1 MSEDTGKSKT
11 VPKLRFPGFTDDW
24 EQRRLGEVTDIK
36 TGSRNHQDS
45 VKNGEFP
52 FFVRSE
58 KIERLNEY
66 DFDTSAILV
75 PGDGRIG
82 EIFHYYEG
90 KFALHQRVYKIDNFN
105 GVDPQYLLSLLRR
118 SFKRHALR
126 LNAQGTVPSLRLP
139 MFTNWDIVIP
149 KLEEQQRVGQ
159 FFKQLDHHITFQQRK
174 LDHLKER
181 KKALLQKMFPKEGTN
196 VPEIRFPG
204 FTDAWE
210 QRRLGE
216 VIEGLYNGQTPSRF
230 NKDNWNGSINWLS
243 SGELN
248 RSIVV
253 KTVEKISSQGKSVA
267 NLKVIPKGTVV
278 IAITGLE
285 AAGTR
290 GNCAK
295 LGIDTTLNQSCMA
308 IFPKREILDS
318 DYLFHWYK
326 KIGESYGIR
335 YTQGTKQQSYNA
347 EIIKILP
354 ITLPKIE
361 EQQVIARFL
370 DDVDHQITV
379 QQRKLDHLKLREK
392 ALLQQM
398 FV

>member
-1 MSEDTGKSKT
+1 M
-11 VPKLRFPGFTDDW
+11 
-24 EQRRLGEVTDIK
+24 
-36 TGSRNHQDS
+36 
-45 VKNGEFP
+45 
-52 FFVRSE
+52 
-58 KIERLNEY
+58 
-66 DFDTSAILV
+66 
-75 PGDGRIG
+75 
-82 EIFHYYEG
+82 
-90 KFALHQRVYKIDNFN
+90 
-105 GVDPQYLLSLLRR
+105 LL
-118 SFKRHALR
+118 
-126 LNAQGTVPSLRLP
+126 
-139 MFTNWDIVIP
+139 
-149 KLEEQQRVGQ
+149 
-159 FFKQLDHHITFQQRK
+159 TFS
-174 LDHLKER
+174 
-181 KKALLQKMFPKEGTN
+181 
-196 VPEIRFPG
+196 
-204 FTDAWE
+204 WE

-253 KTVEKISSQGKSVA
+253 KTVEKISSKGKSVA

-379 QQRKLDHLKLREK
+379 QQRKSVSKDEVMNLFLCKSNTLVDVDVYANSWEQRRLGEIGSVEMNKRILKKDTLSFGEIPFYKIGTFGGEADAYISRELFETYKSKYPYPKVGDLLISASGSIGKIVEYTGKDEYFQDSNIVWLNHNDKVKNIFLKFFYEVVRWDGIEGSTIKRLYNKNILNTKIWFPTSDEQQKIGQFFEQLDHHITF
-392 ALLQQM
+392 QQRM
-398 FV
+398 

>member
-1 MSEDTGKSKT
+1 M
-11 VPKLRFPGFTDDW
+11 
-24 EQRRLGEVTDIK
+24 
-36 TGSRNHQDS
+36 
-45 VKNGEFP
+45 
-52 FFVRSE
+52 
-58 KIERLNEY
+58 
-66 DFDTSAILV
+66 
-75 PGDGRIG
+75 
-82 EIFHYYEG
+82 
-90 KFALHQRVYKIDNFN
+90 
-105 GVDPQYLLSLLRR
+105 LL
-118 SFKRHALR
+118 
-126 LNAQGTVPSLRLP
+126 
-139 MFTNWDIVIP
+139 
-149 KLEEQQRVGQ
+149 
-159 FFKQLDHHITFQQRK
+159 TFS
-174 LDHLKER
+174 
-181 KKALLQKMFPKEGTN
+181 
-196 VPEIRFPG
+196 
-204 FTDAWE
+204 WE

-253 KTVEKISSQGKSVA
+253 KTVEKISSKGKSVA

-379 QQRKLDHLKLREK
+379 QQRKSVSKDEVMNLFLCKSNTLVDVDVYANSWEQRRLGEVSCSYSGGTPSAGNKEYYGGMIPFIRSGEISSSCTELFLTEKGFENSSASMIDEGDILYALYGATSGEVSKAKIRGAINQAILAIKPIEGYESEYILQYLQNMKGRILARYLQGGQGNLSAKIIKELIIHCPGTFEQKQIGQFFELLDHHITF
-392 ALLQQM
+392 QQRM
-398 FV
+398 

>member
-1 MSEDTGKSKT
+1 M
-11 VPKLRFPGFTDDW
+11 
-24 EQRRLGEVTDIK
+24 
-36 TGSRNHQDS
+36 
-45 VKNGEFP
+45 
-52 FFVRSE
+52 
-58 KIERLNEY
+58 
-66 DFDTSAILV
+66 
-75 PGDGRIG
+75 
-82 EIFHYYEG
+82 
-90 KFALHQRVYKIDNFN
+90 
-105 GVDPQYLLSLLRR
+105 
-118 SFKRHALR
+118 
-126 LNAQGTVPSLRLP
+126 
-139 MFTNWDIVIP
+139 
-149 KLEEQQRVGQ
+149 
-159 FFKQLDHHITFQQRK
+159 
-174 LDHLKER
+174 
-181 KKALLQKMFPKEGTN
+181 
-196 VPEIRFPG
+196 
-204 FTDAWE
+204 
-210 QRRLGE
+210 
-216 VIEGLYNGQTPSRF
+216 IEGLYNGQTPSRF

-253 KTVEKISSQGKSVA
+253 KTVEKISSKGKSVA

-379 QQRKLDHLKLREK
+379 QQRKSVSKDEVMNLFLCKSNALVDIDVYANSWEQRRLGECFSESIERTENGDLLSVTIDSGVKRFNELDRKDNSSEDKSNYKKVVVGDLVYNSMRMWQGACGTSAYNGLVSPAYTVLHVKKENIAKFFEYMFKRRESLNSFQKHSQGMTSDTWNLKFPLFSKIKMNLPSGYEQK
-392 ALLQQM
+392 KISNFFELLDYHITFQQRM
-398 FV
+398 

>member
-1 MSEDTGKSKT
+1 MLLTFS
-11 VPKLRFPGFTDDW
+11 W
-24 EQRRLGEVTDIK
+24 EQRKVGDFLVLSKIPGHTGIEAKKLTVKLWGKGVVEKNDIFNGSENTQYYVRRAGQFMYGKLDFLHAAFGIVPEKLDNYESTLDLPAFDLKGIDSQFLLERVTQEDFYLRNGLVAN
-36 TGSRNHQDS
+36 GSRKAKRIHEETFLNMDLIIPSYKEQTQIGDL
-45 VKNGEFP
+45 F
-52 FFVRSE
+52 
-58 KIERLNEY
+58 RLIN
-66 DFDTSAILV
+66 DLI
-75 PGDGRIG
+75 
-82 EIFHYYEG
+82 
-90 KFALHQRVYKIDNFN
+90 
-105 GVDPQYLLSLLRR
+105 
-118 SFKRHALR
+118 
-126 LNAQGTVPSLRLP
+126 TV
-139 MFTNWDIVIP
+139 
-149 KLEEQQRVGQ
+149 
-159 FFKQLDHHITFQQRK
+159 QQRK
-174 LDHLKER
+174 SVSKDEVMNLFLCKSN
-181 KKALLQKMFPKEGTN
+181 ALVDVDVYAN
-196 VPEIRFPG
+196 S
-204 FTDAWE
+204 WE

-253 KTVEKISSQGKSVA
+253 KTVEKISSKGKSVA

-379 QQRKLDHLKLREK
+379 QQR
-392 ALLQQM
+392 M
-398 FV
+398 